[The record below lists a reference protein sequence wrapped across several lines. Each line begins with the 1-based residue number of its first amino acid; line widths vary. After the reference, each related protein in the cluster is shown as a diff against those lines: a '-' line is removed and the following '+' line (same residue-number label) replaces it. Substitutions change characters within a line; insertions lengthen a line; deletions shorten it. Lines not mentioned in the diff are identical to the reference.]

1 MSIKAQKLEK
11 KTLSKEQVAK
21 ALCKEIY
28 ISAVH
33 RVVELA
39 EKMNPPPDQTT
50 IKRMI
55 QKRFAVAVEAT
66 EIFLDGWQSIG
77 KGRFLPKED

>member
-1 MSIKAQKLEK
+1 MSIKAETLKK
-11 KTLSKEQVAK
+11 KTLTREQVAK

-28 ISAVH
+28 NHAVV

-39 EKMNPPPDQTT
+39 EKMNPPPDQSTM
-50 IKRMI
+50 KKMLVR
-55 QKRFAVAVEAT
+55 RFHIAVDAT
-66 EIFLDGWQSIG
+66 EVFMDSWQSIG